1 MSVTFVG
8 SVQSLSTVLFS
19 LSAYII
25 GFVLKEVFNFTSL
38 HDHLLILMKE
48 IENVIFRVYMYCTVM
63 G

>member
-8 SVQSLSTVLFS
+8 SVQSLSTVLLS

-25 GFVLKEVFNFTSL
+25 GFVLKEVFNSTSL